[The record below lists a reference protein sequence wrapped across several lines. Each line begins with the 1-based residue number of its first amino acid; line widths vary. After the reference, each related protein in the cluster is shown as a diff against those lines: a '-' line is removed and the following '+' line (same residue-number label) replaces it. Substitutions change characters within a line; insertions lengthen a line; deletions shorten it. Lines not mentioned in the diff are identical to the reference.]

1 MAVAHAPKR
10 PAVPGL
16 PRRFADM
23 VLAQEKKRGLLI
35 AFEGPSG
42 AGTSTQRRLFKL
54 WLEQEGH
61 DVVTSNWITSRA
73 IRPLMKIRARLHT
86 LSAEELCLLQAAD
99 FRHRLETQILPA
111 LWQGKT
117 VVADR
122 FLFTSLARA
131 SARGLDLD
139 WLLFAHAPLFWP
151 DLVFYF
157 AVSPKT
163 STTRV
168 AAAHAPRFYD
178 AGQDV
183 TNMADPIASYKR
195 FVGRMIKEYEALS
208 LIFQFVTID
217 GEQPIYEQHRR
228 MRRVFKEGRRQPWS
242 ALNIEAVVEW
252 LGSSPAAAEVRRAA
266 SGRR

>member
-1 MAVAHAPKR
+1 MSVTR
-10 PAVPGL
+10 T
-16 PRRFADM
+16 PRRSSPRRHFSNLVRAH
-23 VLAQEKKRGLLI
+23 EKKRGLLI
-35 AFEGPSG
+35 AFEGPVG
-42 AGTSTQRRLFKL
+42 AGTSTQRRLFKI
-54 WLEQEGH
+54 WLEHQGH
-61 DVVTSNWITSRA
+61 EVVSSKWISSRA
-73 IRPLMKIRARLHT
+73 IRPLMKARARIHSLT
-86 LSAEELCLLQAAD
+86 AEELCLLQAAD
-99 FRHRLETQILPA
+99 FRHRLDTQILPA

-122 FLFTSLARA
+122 FLYTSLARA
-131 SARGLDLD
+131 QARGLDLD

-183 TNMADPIASYKR
+183 TNIADPIASHTR
-195 FVGRMIKEYEALS
+195 FVGRMIKEYQALS

-217 GEQPIYEQHRR
+217 GEQPIYEQHRG
-228 MRRVFKEGRRQPWS
+228 MRRLFEQAPRQAWS
-242 ALNIEAVVEW
+242 ERNMEAVVEW
-252 LGSSPAAAEVRRAA
+252 LTWSPAATEVRRGA

>member
-1 MAVAHAPKR
+1 LVRAREKR
-10 PAVPGL
+10 
-16 PRRFADM
+16 
-23 VLAQEKKRGLLI
+23 RGLLV
-35 AFEGPSG
+35 AFEGPGG
-42 AGTSTQRRLFKL
+42 AGTSTQRRLFKV
-54 WLEQEGH
+54 WLEQQGH
-61 DVVTSNWITSRA
+61 EVVTCKWNSPRA
-73 IRPLMKIRARLHT
+73 IRGLLKARASIHA

-99 FRHRLETQILPA
+99 FRHRLDTQILPA

-131 SARGLDLD
+131 SARALDLD

-157 AVSPKT
+157 SVSSST

-168 AAAHAPRFYD
+168 ASARAPKFYD

-183 TNMADPIASYKR
+183 TNIADPIASYRR
-195 FVGRMIKEYEALS
+195 FVGRMIREYESLS
-208 LIFQFVTID
+208 LIFKFVTVD

-228 MRRVFKEGRRQPWS
+228 MRRLFEERERQPW
-242 ALNIEAVVEW
+242 ARLNMDAVVEW
-252 LGSSPAAAEVRRAA
+252 LAWSPAAAEVRRGA
-266 SGRR
+266 SIPG

>member
-1 MAVAHAPKR
+1 MTIAHASQRSQP
-10 PAVPGL
+10 
-16 PRRFADM
+16 PRHFFDLVR
-23 VLAQEKKRGLLI
+23 AQEKKRGLLI
-35 AFEGPSG
+35 AFEGPAG
-42 AGTSTQRRLFKL
+42 AGTSTQRRLFKI
-54 WLEQEGH
+54 WLEQQGH
-61 DVVTSNWITSRA
+61 NVVTSKWISSRA
-73 IRPLMKIRARLHT
+73 IKPLMKARARIHS

-111 LWQGKT
+111 LWQGQT

-122 FLFTSLARA
+122 FLFASLARA
-131 SARGLDLD
+131 QARGLDLD
-139 WLLFAHAPLFWP
+139 WLLSAHAPLFWP

-168 AAAHAPRFYD
+168 AASRAPRFYD

-183 TNMADPIASYKR
+183 TNIADPVVSYRR

-217 GEQPIYEQHRR
+217 GEQPIYEQHRG
-228 MRRVFKEGRRQPWS
+228 MRRLFEKGQRQPWS
-242 ALNIEAVVEW
+242 ERNMEAVVEW
-252 LGSSPAAAEVRRAA
+252 LTWSSAAAEVRRCA

>member
-1 MAVAHAPKR
+1 
-10 PAVPGL
+10 
-16 PRRFADM
+16 M
-23 VLAQEKKRGLLI
+23 VRAREKKRGLLI
-35 AFEGPSG
+35 AFEGPTG
-42 AGTSTQRRLFKL
+42 AGTSTQRRLFKV
-54 WLEQEGH
+54 WLEQQGH
-61 DVVTSNWITSRA
+61 EVVTSKWISSRA
-73 IRPLMKIRARLHT
+73 IRPLMKARARLHA
-86 LSAEELCLLQAAD
+86 LSPEELCLLQAAD

-157 AVSPKT
+157 SVSSTT

-168 AAAHAPRFYD
+168 AAAHAPKFYD

-183 TNMADPIASYKR
+183 TNIADPIASYRR
-195 FVGRMIKEYEALS
+195 FVGRMIKEYESLS
-208 LIFQFVTID
+208 LIFQFVTVD

-228 MRRVFKEGRRQPWS
+228 MRQLFEEKRRQPWGQWN
-242 ALNIEAVVEW
+242 LEAVVEW
-252 LGSSPAAAEVRRAA
+252 LAWSPAAAEVRRGA
-266 SGRR
+266 SIRG

>member
-1 MAVAHAPKR
+1 MSVVHASKR
-10 PAVPGL
+10 SSPL
-16 PRRFADM
+16 RHFADL
-23 VLAQEKKRGLLI
+23 VRAQEKTRGLLI
-35 AFEGPSG
+35 AFEGPAG
-42 AGTSTQRRLFKL
+42 AGTSTQRRLFKI
-54 WLEQEGH
+54 WLEQQGH
-61 DVVTSNWITSRA
+61 DVVTSKWISSRA
-73 IRPLMKIRARLHT
+73 IKPLIKARARIHSLN
-86 LSAEELCLLQAAD
+86 AEELCLLQAAD

-131 SARGLDLD
+131 QARGLDLD

-157 AVSPKT
+157 AVSPTT

-168 AAAHAPRFYD
+168 AAARAPRFYD

-183 TNMADPIASYKR
+183 TNIADPVASYR
-195 FVGRMIKEYEALS
+195 QFVGRMIKEYEALA

-217 GEQPIYEQHRR
+217 GEQPIYEQHRG
-228 MRRVFKEGRRQPWS
+228 MRRLLEQGQRQPWTDR
-242 ALNIEAVVEW
+242 NMEAVVEW
-252 LGSSPAAAEVRRAA
+252 LASSPAEVE
-266 SGRR
+266 GRRGASNRR

>member
-1 MAVAHAPKR
+1 MTEPDPKTKAKKPR
-10 PAVPGL
+10 L
-16 PRRFADM
+16 PRG
-23 VLAQEKKRGLLI
+23 VLEQVRAREQKRGLLI
-35 AFEGPSG
+35 AFEGPDSG
-42 AGTSTQRRLFKL
+42 GNRTQRRLFKT
-54 WLEQEGH
+54 WLEHEGH
-61 DVVTSNWITSRA
+61 EVVTARPPASRG
-73 IRPLMKIRARLHT
+73 IRPLLKVRSKLRV

-99 FRHRLETQILPA
+99 FRHQLETRILPA

-139 WLLFAHAPLFWP
+139 WLLAAHAPLFFP

-157 AVSPKT
+157 AVSPET

-168 AAAHAPRFYD
+168 AATRAPKYYD

-183 TNMADPIASYKR
+183 TSVADPIASYRR
-195 FVGRMIKEYEALS
+195 FVGRMIREYESLA
-208 LIFQFVTID
+208 LIFQFATID

-228 MRRVFKEGRRQPWS
+228 IRRLFQEGGRRPWGQW
-242 ALNIEAVVEW
+242 NEEAVSEW
-252 LGSSPAAAEVRRAA
+252 LAWSPAAAEVRRGAPA
-266 SGRR
+266 RR

>member
-1 MAVAHAPKR
+1 MSVAHD
-10 PAVPGL
+10 
-16 PRRFADM
+16 PRRSSPQRHFSNL
-23 VLAQEKKRGLLI
+23 VRAQEGKRGLLI
-35 AFEGPSG
+35 AFEGPAG
-42 AGTSTQRRLFKL
+42 AGTSTQRRLFKV
-54 WLEQEGH
+54 WLEQQGH
-61 DVVTSNWITSRA
+61 DVVASKWNSSRA
-73 IRPLMKIRARLHT
+73 IKPLMKTRSRIHS

-111 LWQGKT
+111 LWQGKI

-131 SARGLDLD
+131 QARGLDLD

-183 TNMADPIASYKR
+183 TDIADPIASHTR
-195 FVGRMIKEYEALS
+195 FVDRMIKEYQALS

-217 GEQPIYEQHRR
+217 GEQPIFEQHRG
-228 MRRVFKEGRRQPWS
+228 MRHVFEERQPQAWS
-242 ALNIEAVVEW
+242 ERNMEAVVEW
-252 LGSSPAAAEVRRAA
+252 LAWSPAAAEVRHGA

>member
-1 MAVAHAPKR
+1 MAHAPKSS
-10 PAVPGL
+10 L
-16 PRRFADM
+16 PPRHFSDLVR
-23 VLAQEKKRGLLI
+23 AQEKKRGLLI
-35 AFEGPSG
+35 AFEGPAG
-42 AGTSTQRRLFKL
+42 AGTSTQRRLFKI
-54 WLEQEGH
+54 WLEQQGH
-61 DVVTSNWITSRA
+61 EVVTSKWISSRA
-73 IRPLMKIRARLHT
+73 IRPLMKTRARIHS

-111 LWQGKT
+111 LWQGQT

-131 SARGLDLD
+131 QARGLDLD

-168 AAAHAPRFYD
+168 AAARAPRFYD

-183 TNMADPIASYKR
+183 TNL
-195 FVGRMIKEYEALS
+195 GRMIKEYEALA

-217 GEQPIYEQHRR
+217 GEQPIYEQHRG
-228 MRRVFKEGRRQPWS
+228 MRRLFDAVPRQPWTER
-242 ALNIEAVVEW
+242 NMEAVVEW
-252 LGSSPAAAEVRRAA
+252 LAWSPAAAEVRRGA